1 LDLNIRLA
9 KENDCALLLV
19 FIKELALYEK
29 RPESVT
35 ASENDIYNL
44 LFLKK
49 TAQAIIAELDKEPAG
64 FALFFY
70 NVSTFEGKCGIYI
83 EDMYVRDE
91 MRNKGIGKSM
101 FSFIGRHALDSGCN
115 RLEWTVLKWNQP
127 SINFY
132 KKLGA
137 EPKDEWDIYKL
148 SGKALEKLAWK

>member
-1 LDLNIRLA
+1 MDLNIRLA

-83 EDMYVRDE
+83 EDMYVRD
-91 MRNKGIGKSM
+91 
-101 FSFIGRHALDSGCN
+101 
-115 RLEWTVLKWNQP
+115 
-127 SINFY
+127 
-132 KKLGA
+132 
-137 EPKDEWDIYKL
+137 
-148 SGKALEKLAWK
+148 